1 MLLSPVVKASKAISP
16 TPMLLFAG
24 SPSPKAP
31 GVSLPMSI
39 EPAKLFPAF
48 LASVRSS
55 IAMVAD
61 PLFDVHERF
70 PPPSVF
76 RT

>member
-24 SPSPKAP
+24 SPSLRVP
-31 GVSLPMSI
+31 GVSLPMSMD
-39 EPAKLFPAF
+39 PAKLVPAF
-48 LASVRSS
+48 LESVRSS
-55 IAMVAD
+55 TAMVAD
-61 PLFDVHERF
+61 PLFVVQERF
-70 PPPSVF
+70 PLPSVL